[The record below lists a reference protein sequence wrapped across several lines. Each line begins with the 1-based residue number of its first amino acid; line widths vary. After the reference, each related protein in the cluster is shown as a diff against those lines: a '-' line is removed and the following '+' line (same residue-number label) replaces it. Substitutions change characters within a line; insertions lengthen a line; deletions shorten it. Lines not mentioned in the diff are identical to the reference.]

1 MRGKTLETIST
12 QARRLERLIEDLLF
26 VSQVE
31 TQRAPLALEE
41 GDVLNLCRHVL
52 QELAQEWPDRGFHLE
67 SSDPAVPVVVDPG
80 KIEQVLRHLVENA
93 LKYSEGDVALHVV
106 QGTNDVRFDVVDT
119 GIGIYS
125 GDIPRLFQRFGQI
138 DSGLNRAQGGTG
150 MGLYICRRLVEV
162 HGGRIWVDSQLGKG
176 STFSFAIPLGL
187 EPGVAYAVTPAAPTE
202 EDRGAWGESTK
213 AAPGPG

>member
-1 MRGKTLETIST
+1 M
-12 QARRLERLIEDLLF
+12 
-26 VSQVE
+26 
-31 TQRAPLALEE
+31 
-41 GDVLNLCRHVL
+41 
-52 QELAQEWPDRGFHLE
+52 
-67 SSDPAVPVVVDPG
+67 
-80 KIEQVLRHLVENA
+80 
-93 LKYSEGDVALHVV
+93 VA
-106 QGTNDVRFDVVDT
+106 GTNDVRFDVVDT